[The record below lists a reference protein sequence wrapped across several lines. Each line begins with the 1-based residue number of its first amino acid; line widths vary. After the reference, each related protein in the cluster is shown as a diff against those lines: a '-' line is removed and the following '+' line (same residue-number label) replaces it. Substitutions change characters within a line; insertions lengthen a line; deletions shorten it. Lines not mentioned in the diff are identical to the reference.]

1 VTLAACERQAR
12 VDQARARIS
21 KLWRLRHGDDTARER
36 VHYWV
41 RVLRILN
48 P

>member
-1 VTLAACERQAR
+1 MSSAEQTAR
-12 VDQARARIS
+12 IEQARARIS

-41 RVLRILN
+41 RVLRILTN
-48 P
+48 TR